1 MMKYNYTI
9 KPLILSQVM
18 TDTSVM
24 TYLTYIGQKSVR
36 PYVMWYIEGGEKK
49 ILVDTAIEAA
59 SYREYHPGF
68 MDFPFEHVQ
77 SFRSAL
83 QSVNCTP
90 EDIDIVIQT
99 HLHFDHCMNTTKCI
113 NADVYVQE
121 EELAFALD
129 PHPIFSILYRKSLYE
144 DLNLRVV
151 KGDSTLLPGIDLLF
165 VPGHSRGC
173 QAVLIQT
180 SSGKVAISGF
190 CTIAENFYP
199 PEDIQ
204 TTVTPFASAPV
215 IIPGICT
222 DPYQAYESILKV
234 KSSADIIIPL
244 HDYEMARKKQI

>member
-1 MMKYNYTI
+1 MCH
-9 KPLILSQVM
+9 
-18 TDTSVM
+18 
-24 TYLTYIGQKSVR
+24 
-36 PYVMWYIEGGEKK
+36 IERGEKK

-77 SFRSAL
+77 SFNSAV

-90 EDIDIVIQT
+90 KDIHIVIQT

-113 NADVYVQE
+113 NADVYIQKE
-121 EELAFALD
+121 GLALALD
-129 PHPIFSILYRKSLYE
+129 PHPVFSILYRKSLYD

-165 VPGHSRGC
+165 VPGHSPGC
-173 QAVLIQT
+173 QAVLVQT

-190 CTIAENFYP
+190 CMISENFCP

-204 TTVTPFASAPV
+204 TTVTTFASAR
-215 IIPGICT
+215 
-222 DPYQAYESILKV
+222 L
-234 KSSADIIIPL
+234 
-244 HDYEMARKKQI
+244 